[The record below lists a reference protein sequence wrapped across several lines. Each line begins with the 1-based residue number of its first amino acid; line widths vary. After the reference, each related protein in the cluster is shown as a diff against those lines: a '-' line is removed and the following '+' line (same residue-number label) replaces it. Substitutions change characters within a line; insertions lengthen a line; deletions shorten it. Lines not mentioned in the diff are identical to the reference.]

1 MDYQLFKV
9 INSLAGHVLFI
20 DRLMV
25 LISKYGLFILLLIII
40 GLWLSGSKREKKT
53 VLKALLSATLALGLN
68 QLIGS
73 FYFRARPFSAHPVE
87 LLLPKSM
94 DPSFPSDHAAA
105 ATGLTAA
112 TFGLNSIVKWSMLII
127 SILLFISRVY
137 VGLHYPGDVFGG
149 MLTGI
154 LATIVVNRIWSHL
167 NPIADLI
174 IGWWN
179 RIFPRLRS

>member
-1 MDYQLFKV
+1 MDYQLFKS
-9 INSLAGHVLFI
+9 INSLAGHMLFF

-25 LISKYGLFILLLIII
+25 LIAKYGLFILLLFLA
-40 GLWLSGSKREKKT
+40 GLWLSGSESKKKA

-68 QLIGS
+68 HLIGA
-73 FYFRARPFSAHPVE
+73 FYFRVRPFSAHPVK

-112 TFGLNSIVKWSMLII
+112 TFGLNRIANWSMLII

-137 VGLHYPGDVFGG
+137 VGLHYPSDMFGG
-149 MLTGI
+149 ILTGI
-154 LATIVVNRIWSHL
+154 LATIIVNRLWSHL
-167 NPIADLI
+167 NPMADLI